1 MAIGMIEFQGTIQ
14 RTQDYSAMKHN
25 EDMKTNVDQA
35 NYQLQSAKK
44 EDQKANQIQKGDDSN
59 KSENR
64 ADARE
69 KGSNTYFANNY
80 ICNIFEIFMREI
92 IYEASKKF
100 FSNIISEI

>member
-69 KGSNTYFANNY
+69 KGSNTYAGDGGGQ
-80 ICNIFEIFMREI
+80 R
-92 IYEASKKF
+92 KKQQPQSDGKVILKGTSHF
-100 FSNIISEI
+100 DMSV